1 MAGICGEAA
10 HHALVINAR
19 AAPAIARACGVPR
32 PGWMVSK
39 ANTWETCKRG
49 IDRDARHR
57 TTRLGRLDTT
67 TRHQTPP
74 APAPRPP
81 QTVPSS
87 YMAIRSSH
95 DCQCHVVHHVPV
107 CALCPASAPG
117 PCGLRVG
124 GGHWCMWTLDCAWAA
139 YLLTTLLDCPPL
151 GLAASQLRH
160 RHRPRKRS
168 LAVGQTLGSTR
179 EDARMPCHILPL
191 ISPGVVPLRVSRPA
205 APSRARPCVF
215 SGSRGTAAAP
225 CGTRRSRP
233 RTSSPSGS

>member
-1 MAGICGEAA
+1 MNVADLRLHLLG
-10 HHALVINAR
+10 
-19 AAPAIARACGVPR
+19 
-32 PGWMVSK
+32 
-39 ANTWETCKRG
+39 CKRHYSG
-49 IDRDARHR
+49 LDRGQPVWVVSRIHNYPSPNAARTR
-57 TTRLGRLDTT
+57 T
-67 TRHQTPP
+67 Q
-74 APAPRPP
+74 AA
-81 QTVPSS
+81 
-87 YMAIRSSH
+87 ANRSIELYGYPFQCH

-179 EDARMPCHILPL
+179 EDARMPYHILPL